1 MDKKTKEQILWDNE
15 EYAIVKLL
23 WENINDEPES
33 YDKLSYN
40 IKENPSFC
48 AKYINYFTSPNYIY
62 QYYIYQFFIKRDYH
76 YLNQIKKLTQNL
88 SETTNSSYQLDLIK
102 KKKSTIS
109 LYNIISNVVNLKFNE
124 LDYKIIIDIYFE
136 LKRKNASLKDKD
148 KLLMTQK
155 KTQERIKKELLNEL
169 KQLQEVKEAKEKVDF
184 LEKDY
189 QMKKKYSGFNIEKYK
204 LQKKSNITLITN
216 MNYIMLNILSSLP
229 TTAICLTNSS
239 FIPASIMIVPVLSY
253 PIIKL
258 INKKRLDKINNADY
272 LKLLQKH
279 SKSIEIKK
287 DKINQRIKKICGDL
301 SLEEKN
307 KSLIKQLNEIETD
320 SSKLSNEKVEMQKE
334 IDTNQEIQR
343 DCLAIT
349 DYMKNAI
356 KMEKNSSHSTFEM
369 IIAEIKILSFLF
381 KIRQISLQDIKDFF
395 YYTEKREVGHGQ
407 ISLQNIKDFFYRK
420 EMSVNSSQNNLIDS
434 YNFKEEN
441 SYLHNYELKKSLMNL
456 ISKLDNRSKYKIAL
470 ETYLYQNK
478 INQDIKKFEEEIIEN
493 YYQKSPKNKTK
504 KLGGI

>member
-33 YDKLSYN
+33 YDKLSNN

-62 QYYIYQFFIKRDYH
+62 QNSIYQFFIKGD
-76 YLNQIKKLTQNL
+76 YLNQTKILTQNL

-109 LYNIISNVVNLKFNE
+109 LYNIISYVVNLKFNE

-136 LKRKNASLKDKD
+136 LKRKNASLKD

-204 LQKKSNITLITN
+204 LQKKSNITQITN

-356 KMEKNSSHSTFEM
+356 EMEKNSSHSTFEM

-381 KIRQISLQDIKDFF
+381 KIR
-395 YYTEKREVGHGQ
+395 Q

-441 SYLHNYELKKSLMNL
+441 SYLHNYELKKSLMDL
-456 ISKLDNRSKYKIAL
+456 ISKLDNRNYYKIAL
-470 ETYLYQNK
+470 
-478 INQDIKKFEEEIIEN
+478 
-493 YYQKSPKNKTK
+493 
-504 KLGGI
+504 

>member
-33 YDKLSYN
+33 YDKLSNN

-62 QYYIYQFFIKRDYH
+62 QNSIYQFFIKGD
-76 YLNQIKKLTQNL
+76 YLNQTKILTQNL

-109 LYNIISNVVNLKFNE
+109 LYNIISYVVNLKFNE

-136 LKRKNASLKDKD
+136 LKRKNASLKD

-204 LQKKSNITLITN
+204 LQKKSNITQITN

-356 KMEKNSSHSTFEM
+356 EMEKNSSHSTFEM

-381 KIRQISLQDIKDFF
+381 KIR
-395 YYTEKREVGHGQ
+395 Q

-441 SYLHNYELKKSLMNL
+441 SYLHNYELKKSLMDL
-456 ISKLDNRSKYKIAL
+456 ISKLDNRNYYKIAL

-493 YYQKSPKNKTK
+493 YYQKSSKNKTK

>member
-33 YDKLSYN
+33 YDKLSNN

-62 QYYIYQFFIKRDYH
+62 QNSIYQFFIKGD
-76 YLNQIKKLTQNL
+76 YLNQTKILTQNL

-102 KKKSTIS
+102 KERFTIS

-136 LKRKNASLKDKD
+136 LKRKNASLKD

-204 LQKKSNITLITN
+204 LQKKSNITQITN

-356 KMEKNSSHSTFEM
+356 EMEKNSSHSTFEM

-381 KIRQISLQDIKDFF
+381 KIR
-395 YYTEKREVGHGQ
+395 Q

-441 SYLHNYELKKSLMNL
+441 SYLHNYELKKSLMDL
-456 ISKLDNRSKYKIAL
+456 ISKLDNRNYYKIAL

-493 YYQKSPKNKTK
+493 YYQKSSKNKTK

>member
-33 YDKLSYN
+33 YDKLSNN

-62 QYYIYQFFIKRDYH
+62 QNSIYQFFIKGD
-76 YLNQIKKLTQNL
+76 YLNQTKILTQNL

-109 LYNIISNVVNLKFNE
+109 LYNIISYVVNLKFNE
-124 LDYKIIIDIYFE
+124 LDYKIIIYIYFE
-136 LKRKNASLKDKD
+136 LKRKNASLKD

-204 LQKKSNITLITN
+204 LQKKSNITQITN

-356 KMEKNSSHSTFEM
+356 EMEKNSSHSTFEM

-381 KIRQISLQDIKDFF
+381 KIR
-395 YYTEKREVGHGQ
+395 Q

-441 SYLHNYELKKSLMNL
+441 SYLHNYELKKSLMDL
-456 ISKLDNRSKYKIAL
+456 ISKLDNRNYYKIAL

-493 YYQKSPKNKTK
+493 YYQKSSKNKTK

>member
-33 YDKLSYN
+33 YDKLSNN

-62 QYYIYQFFIKRDYH
+62 QNSIYQFFIKGD
-76 YLNQIKKLTQNL
+76 YLNQTKILTQNL

-109 LYNIISNVVNLKFNE
+109 LYNIISYVVNLKFNE

-136 LKRKNASLKDKD
+136 LKRKNASLKD

-169 KQLQEVKEAKEKVDF
+169 KQLQEVKEAKEKIDF

-204 LQKKSNITLITN
+204 LQKKSNITQITN

-356 KMEKNSSHSTFEM
+356 EMEKNSSHSTFEM

-381 KIRQISLQDIKDFF
+381 KIR
-395 YYTEKREVGHGQ
+395 Q

-441 SYLHNYELKKSLMNL
+441 SYLHNYELKKSLMDL
-456 ISKLDNRSKYKIAL
+456 ISKLDNRNYYKIAL

-493 YYQKSPKNKTK
+493 YYQKSSKNKTK

>member
-33 YDKLSYN
+33 YDKLSNN

-62 QYYIYQFFIKRDYH
+62 QFFIKGD
-76 YLNQIKKLTQNL
+76 YLNQTKILTQNL

-109 LYNIISNVVNLKFNE
+109 LYNIISYVVNLKFNE

-136 LKRKNASLKDKD
+136 LKRKNASLKD

-204 LQKKSNITLITN
+204 LQKKSNITQITN

-356 KMEKNSSHSTFEM
+356 EMEKNSSHSTFEM

-381 KIRQISLQDIKDFF
+381 KIR
-395 YYTEKREVGHGQ
+395 Q

-441 SYLHNYELKKSLMNL
+441 SYLHNYELKKSLMDL
-456 ISKLDNRSKYKIAL
+456 ISKLDNRNYYKIAL

-493 YYQKSPKNKTK
+493 YYQKSSKNKTK

>member
-33 YDKLSYN
+33 YDKLSNN

-62 QYYIYQFFIKRDYH
+62 QNSIYQFFIKGD
-76 YLNQIKKLTQNL
+76 YLNQTKILTQNL

-102 KKKSTIS
+102 KERFTIS

-136 LKRKNASLKDKD
+136 LKRKNASLKD

-204 LQKKSNITLITN
+204 LQKKSNITQITN

-356 KMEKNSSHSTFEM
+356 EMEKNSSHSTFEM

-381 KIRQISLQDIKDFF
+381 KIR
-395 YYTEKREVGHGQ
+395 Q

-441 SYLHNYELKKSLMNL
+441 SYLHNYELKKSLMDL
-456 ISKLDNRSKYKIAL
+456 ISKLDNRNYYKIAL

>member
-33 YDKLSYN
+33 YDKLSNN

-62 QYYIYQFFIKRDYH
+62 QNSIYQFFIKGD
-76 YLNQIKKLTQNL
+76 YLNQTKILTQNL

-109 LYNIISNVVNLKFNE
+109 LYNIISYVVNLKFNE

-136 LKRKNASLKDKD
+136 LKRKNASLKD

-204 LQKKSNITLITN
+204 LQKKSNITQITN

-356 KMEKNSSHSTFEM
+356 EMEKNSSHSTFEM

-381 KIRQISLQDIKDFF
+381 KIR
-395 YYTEKREVGHGQ
+395 Q

-441 SYLHNYELKKSLMNL
+441 SYLHNYELKKSLMDL
-456 ISKLDNRSKYKIAL
+456 ISKLDNRNYYKIAL

>member
-33 YDKLSYN
+33 YDKLSNN

-62 QYYIYQFFIKRDYH
+62 QNSIYQFFIKGD
-76 YLNQIKKLTQNL
+76 YLNQTKILTQNL

-109 LYNIISNVVNLKFNE
+109 LYNIISYVVNLKFNE

-136 LKRKNASLKDKD
+136 LKRKNASLKD

-204 LQKKSNITLITN
+204 LQKKSNITQITN

-356 KMEKNSSHSTFEM
+356 EMEKNSSHSTFEM

-381 KIRQISLQDIKDFF
+381 KIR
-395 YYTEKREVGHGQ
+395 Q

-441 SYLHNYELKKSLMNL
+441 SYLHNYELKKSLMDL
-456 ISKLDNRSKYKIAL
+456 ISKLDNRNYYKIAL

-493 YYQKSPKNKTK
+493 YYQKSTKNKTK

>member
-1 MDKKTKEQILWDNE
+1 MDEKTKEQILWDNE

-33 YDKLSYN
+33 YDKLSNN

-62 QYYIYQFFIKRDYH
+62 QNSIYQFFIKGD
-76 YLNQIKKLTQNL
+76 YLNQTKILTQNL

-109 LYNIISNVVNLKFNE
+109 LYNIISYVVNLKFNE

-136 LKRKNASLKDKD
+136 LKRKNASLKD

-204 LQKKSNITLITN
+204 LQKKSNITQITN

-356 KMEKNSSHSTFEM
+356 EMEKNSSHSTFEM

-381 KIRQISLQDIKDFF
+381 KIR
-395 YYTEKREVGHGQ
+395 Q

-441 SYLHNYELKKSLMNL
+441 SYLHNYELKKSLMDL
-456 ISKLDNRSKYKIAL
+456 ISKLDNRNYYKIAL

-493 YYQKSPKNKTK
+493 YYQKSSKNKTK

>member
-33 YDKLSYN
+33 YDKLSNN

-62 QYYIYQFFIKRDYH
+62 QNSIYQFFIKGD
-76 YLNQIKKLTQNL
+76 YLNQTKILTQNL
-88 SETTNSSYQLDLIK
+88 SETTNSSYQLNLIK

-109 LYNIISNVVNLKFNE
+109 LYNIISYVVNLKFNE

-136 LKRKNASLKDKD
+136 LKRKNASLKD

-204 LQKKSNITLITN
+204 LQKKSNITQITN

-356 KMEKNSSHSTFEM
+356 EMEKNSSHSTFEM

-381 KIRQISLQDIKDFF
+381 KIR
-395 YYTEKREVGHGQ
+395 Q

-441 SYLHNYELKKSLMNL
+441 SYLHNYELKKSLMDL
-456 ISKLDNRSKYKIAL
+456 ISKLDNRNYYKIAL

-493 YYQKSPKNKTK
+493 YYQKSSKNKTK

>member
-33 YDKLSYN
+33 YDKLSNN

-62 QYYIYQFFIKRDYH
+62 QNSIYQFFIKGD
-76 YLNQIKKLTQNL
+76 YLNQTKILTQNL

-109 LYNIISNVVNLKFNE
+109 LYNIISYVVNLKFNE

-136 LKRKNASLKDKD
+136 LKRKNASLKD

-204 LQKKSNITLITN
+204 LQKKSNITQITN

-287 DKINQRIKKICGDL
+287 DKINQRIKKYVVI
-301 SLEEKN
+301 
-307 KSLIKQLNEIETD
+307 
-320 SSKLSNEKVEMQKE
+320 
-334 IDTNQEIQR
+334 
-343 DCLAIT
+343 
-349 DYMKNAI
+349 Y
-356 KMEKNSSHSTFEM
+356 H
-369 IIAEIKILSFLF
+369 
-381 KIRQISLQDIKDFF
+381 
-395 YYTEKREVGHGQ
+395 
-407 ISLQNIKDFFYRK
+407 
-420 EMSVNSSQNNLIDS
+420 
-434 YNFKEEN
+434 
-441 SYLHNYELKKSLMNL
+441 
-456 ISKLDNRSKYKIAL
+456 
-470 ETYLYQNK
+470 
-478 INQDIKKFEEEIIEN
+478 
-493 YYQKSPKNKTK
+493 
-504 KLGGI
+504 

>member
-33 YDKLSYN
+33 YDKLSNN

-62 QYYIYQFFIKRDYH
+62 QNSIYQFFIKGD
-76 YLNQIKKLTQNL
+76 YLNQTKILTQNL

-109 LYNIISNVVNLKFNE
+109 LYNIISYVVNLKFNE

-136 LKRKNASLKDKD
+136 LKRKNASLKD

-204 LQKKSNITLITN
+204 LQKKSNITQITN

-287 DKINQRIKKICGDL
+287 DKINQGIKKICGDL

-356 KMEKNSSHSTFEM
+356 EMEKNSSHSTFEM

-381 KIRQISLQDIKDFF
+381 KIR
-395 YYTEKREVGHGQ
+395 Q

-441 SYLHNYELKKSLMNL
+441 SYLHNYELKKSLMDL
-456 ISKLDNRSKYKIAL
+456 ISKLDNRNYYKIAL

-493 YYQKSPKNKTK
+493 YYQKSSKNKTK

>member
-33 YDKLSYN
+33 YDKLSNN

-62 QYYIYQFFIKRDYH
+62 QNSIYQFFIKGD
-76 YLNQIKKLTQNL
+76 YLNQTKILTQNL

-102 KKKSTIS
+102 KKKFSIS
-109 LYNIISNVVNLKFNE
+109 LYNIISYVVNLKFNE

-136 LKRKNASLKDKD
+136 LKRKNASLKD

-204 LQKKSNITLITN
+204 LQKKSNITQITN

-356 KMEKNSSHSTFEM
+356 EMEKNSSHSTFEM

-381 KIRQISLQDIKDFF
+381 KIR
-395 YYTEKREVGHGQ
+395 Q

-441 SYLHNYELKKSLMNL
+441 SYLHNYELKKSLMDL
-456 ISKLDNRSKYKIAL
+456 ISKLDNRNYYKIAL

-493 YYQKSPKNKTK
+493 YYQKS
-504 KLGGI
+504 

>member
-33 YDKLSYN
+33 YDKLSNN

-62 QYYIYQFFIKRDYH
+62 QNSIYQFFIKGD
-76 YLNQIKKLTQNL
+76 YLNQTKILTQNL

-109 LYNIISNVVNLKFNE
+109 LYNIISYVVNLKFNE

-136 LKRKNASLKDKD
+136 LKRKNASLKD

-204 LQKKSNITLITN
+204 LQKKSNITQITN

-356 KMEKNSSHSTFEM
+356 EMEKNSSHSTFEM

-381 KIRQISLQDIKDFF
+381 KIR
-395 YYTEKREVGHGQ
+395 Q

-441 SYLHNYELKKSLMNL
+441 SYLHNYELKKSLMDL
-456 ISKLDNRSKYKIAL
+456 ISKLDNRNYYKIAL

-478 INQDIKKFEEEIIEN
+478 INQDIKKFEEEIIDN
-493 YYQKSPKNKTK
+493 YYQKSSKNKTK

>member
-33 YDKLSYN
+33 YDKLSNN

-62 QYYIYQFFIKRDYH
+62 QNSIYQFFIKGD
-76 YLNQIKKLTQNL
+76 YLNQTKILTQNL

-109 LYNIISNVVNLKFNE
+109 LYNIISYVVNLKFNE

-136 LKRKNASLKDKD
+136 LKRKNASLKD

-204 LQKKSNITLITN
+204 LQKKSNITQITN

-253 PIIKL
+253 PIIK
-258 INKKRLDKINNADY
+258 IKNKKRLDKINNADY

-356 KMEKNSSHSTFEM
+356 EMEKNSSHSTFEM

-381 KIRQISLQDIKDFF
+381 KIR
-395 YYTEKREVGHGQ
+395 Q

-441 SYLHNYELKKSLMNL
+441 SYLHNYELKKSLMDL
-456 ISKLDNRSKYKIAL
+456 ISKLDNRNYYKIAL

-493 YYQKSPKNKTK
+493 YYQKSSKNKTK